1 MTTCVAPR
9 VTHLAQQVITRR
21 VQHPCPSLPTF
32 TYLRDDDCFEVS
44 TTDSLVPWNL
54 RAEGVVATSGRIS
67 VWSVGSAIAGPYRL
81 APKSGSYAGPFVKD
95 PKTGGKAIKI
105 TTARDGL
112 YTGAP
117 QLNFAYSL
125 DGSKIWYDLSRVF
138 GDALKGK
145 KLVEKSADSTCPAI
159 TWANGTPPAGSQVKT
174 CTSAKDVTLTLCA

>member
-1 MTTCVAPR
+1 MQIKASIIAALALTTPLVSAVGKAR
-9 VTHLAQQVITRR
+9 VVNN
-21 VQHPCPSLPTF
+21 CD
-32 TYLRDDDCFEVS
+32 YEV
-44 TTDSLVPWNL
+44 
-54 RAEGVVATSGRIS
+54 S

-81 APKSGSYAGPFVKD
+81 APKSGSYAETFVKD

-125 DGSKIWYDLSRVF
+125 DGVKIWYDLSSVF
-138 GDALKGK
+138 GDAFKGK
-145 KLVEKSADSTCPAI
+145 KLVERSADSTCPAI
-159 TWANGTPPAGSQVKT
+159 TWDNGTPPAGSQVKT